1 VGFFILGDIIMN
13 KGRLALRGRARTR
26 VARKEGSGKNG
37 ETYVVQEV
45 SNRPELESTAVVSLA
60 LHSYR
65 VKEERQRNTGKRS
78 SSTSGSESA
87 GRRPSKAASTQG
99 RRAYGVGIVAPIRAH
114 EQALA
119 QASGSVRNV
128 ARW

>member
-87 GRRPSKAASTQG
+87 GRWQVRREGELTVSASLLPLEPMSKLWLKLPVP
-99 RRAYGVGIVAPIRAH
+99 Y
-114 EQALA
+114 EM
-119 QASGSVRNV
+119 
-128 ARW
+128 